1 MATKQVVVRE
11 TGEIIEVPE
20 GAQLTSRAIEDIAE
34 NMRLCEKLVAT
45 VLEDTIDYG
54 QTPGTQ
60 GKGLWD
66 PGASKIIRAFRLHT
80 EHHVIF
86 HEESDELVSWTIEA
100 RLVDNAGHIAGTGL
114 GAASTRETKYKYR
127 WVPKPEEFG
136 YAKEQVDDLKTKV
149 GYGGVTLYRIEN
161 PEYGELVHT
170 LLAMAAK
177 RSECDAAKSLPGV
190 GSALRKLF
198 DKKQTAPPRKEPD
211 WAGFWGRIAQM
222 GLAEPDV
229 HSMLEVKSIKE
240 WLDKGKD
247 LDEAI
252 KTLAQKMADR
262 SAAAGARGQTA
273 SAGTVGA
280 PGGAPDDVLATK
292 DELNAL
298 GTRIMAKKG
307 FSQPETVMKYIESVT
322 HKVELWTRAD
332 LEKVKKDAGLT

>member
-1 MATKQVVVRE
+1 
-11 TGEIIEVPE
+11 
-20 GAQLTSRAIEDIAE
+20 
-34 NMRLCEKLVAT
+34 LVTT
-45 VLEDTIDYG
+45 VLEDGIDFG

-66 PGASKIIRAFRLHT
+66 PGAAKIIRAFKLHV

-86 HEESDELVSWTIEA
+86 HEESDDLVSWTIEA
-100 RLVDNAGHIAGTGL
+100 RLVDNAGHIVGTGL

-149 GYGGVTLYRIEN
+149 GYGNVTLYRIEN

-177 RSECDAAKSLPGV
+177 RSEGDAAKSLPGV

-198 DKKQTAPPRKEPD
+198 DKKPMDNPRKEPD
-211 WAGFWGRIAQM
+211 WAGFWSRVAQM
-222 GLAEPDV
+222 GLAEADV
-229 HSMLEVKSIKE
+229 HGMLGVKSIKE
-240 WLDKGKD
+240 WLEQGKD

-252 KTLAQKMADR
+252 KTLARKMADR
-262 SAAAGARGQTA
+262 SAKV
-273 SAGTVGA
+273 SAGPVGA
-280 PGGAPDDVLATK
+280 PDSSPDDTMATK

-307 FSQPETVMKYIESVT
+307 FSQPSTVMSYIESVT
-322 HKVELWTRAD
+322 HKAELWTRAD
-332 LEKVKKDAGLT
+332 LEKVKKDAGLS